1 MDGWVWQE
9 AEVLLVLDRVEVVV
23 VVQDEEQDQQNVLC
37 MVDDWARDEQSEAAD
52 DADELDAESDEEIC
66 KT

>member
-23 VVQDEEQDQQNVLC
+23 VVQDEEQDQQSVLC
-37 MVDDWARDEQSEAAD
+37 MVDDWAHDGQSEAAD